1 MTERRNLLKTIDIKV
16 LMKAAQ
22 YYFLE
27 HTDKSQLNNVIN
39 SLPNASIG
47 SILLSCQFNKEVCT
61 ADDFEVFRLSE
72 LYKCFKF
79 NAGRFYNGSSSPYRR
94 TFEAGKEYGLQLKL
108 YSGIQDQCN
117 SPWNT
122 NNGNY
127 HSLLYNIT
135 F

>member
-1 MTERRNLLKTIDIKV
+1 MAERDNLLKTIDIKV

-22 YYFLE
+22 YHFLE
-27 HTDKSQLNNVIN
+27 HTEKSQLNDVIN
-39 SLPNASIG
+39 SSPHASIE

-61 ADDFEVFRLSE
+61 ANDFEVFRISE

-79 NAGRFYNGSSSPYRR
+79 NSGRFYNGSSAPIRR
-94 TFEAGKEYGLQLKL
+94 TYETGKDYGLQLKL
-108 YSGIQDQCN
+108 FSGIQDQCN

-122 NNGNY
+122 NNGNFPQFL
-127 HSLLYNIT
+127 HDIN